1 MVQWRLELARSMEKM
16 LGLKLSE
23 DLVLVVLTTSVA
35 VIVGFLVFIWKRSND
50 RSKEASAVVVLKP
63 VRLKDEDED
72 LDVDPNKVKV
82 TVFFGTQTGTAEGF
96 AKV

>member
-63 VRLKDEDED
+63 VPLKDEDED

>member
-63 VRLKDEDED
+63 VPLKDEDED
-72 LDVDPNKVKV
+72 LDVDPDKVKV

>member
-1 MVQWRLELARSMEKM
+1 MARSMEKM

-63 VRLKDEDED
+63 VPLKDEDED